1 MTGELEAALLAK
13 EKEGGDVRQQA
24 LLAKKE
30 NISRGKKEKKKT
42 IKKERKKLQNSC
54 KTWNHFSDNEAE
66 WIKVTDVE
74 KLCDHL
80 ELASLQCLNGTIT
93 SSTEEVGEAARG
105 KNGRKN

>member
-1 MTGELEAALLAK
+1 MLDNRHYWQRRKTYPGERK
-13 EKEGGDVRQQA
+13 
-24 LLAKKE
+24 
-30 NISRGKKEKKKT
+30 KKKT
-42 IKKERKKLQNSC
+42 IKKERKKLQNLC